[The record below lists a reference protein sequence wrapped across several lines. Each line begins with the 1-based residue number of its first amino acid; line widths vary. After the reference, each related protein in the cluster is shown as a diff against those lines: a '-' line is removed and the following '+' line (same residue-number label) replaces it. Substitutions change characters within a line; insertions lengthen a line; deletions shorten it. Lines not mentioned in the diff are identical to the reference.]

1 MHEVS
6 DIKEYALYV
15 IALHL
20 CINWLLGSKQM
31 WPFVKLKKNKKQTQ
45 DALKVIYYVLTRK
58 SSEHHIV

>member
-20 CINWLLGSKQM
+20 CIKWLLGSNQM
-31 WPFVKLKKNKKQTQ
+31 GPFLKLKKTKNKPKM
-45 DALKVIYYVLTRK
+45 
-58 SSEHHIV
+58 H